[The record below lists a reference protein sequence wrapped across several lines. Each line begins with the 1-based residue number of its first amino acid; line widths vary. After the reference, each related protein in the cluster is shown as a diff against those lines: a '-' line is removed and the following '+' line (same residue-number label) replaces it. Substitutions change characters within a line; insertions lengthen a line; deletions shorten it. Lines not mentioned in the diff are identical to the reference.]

1 LLAIVVLHCGKS
13 SRLARTGGAGC
24 LILGG
29 GIIGQ
34 LEVGFMQNRQK
45 SRLSFTTFIGF
56 GRGV

>member
-1 LLAIVVLHCGKS
+1 LRDRAAIGKKA
-13 SRLARTGGAGC
+13 RLRMPDMGR
-24 LILGG
+24 

-45 SRLSFTTFIGF
+45 NRLSFTNFIGF